1 MKIYQFTPPPPLIS
15 KNKEATKAQAAPGS
29 SFAEI
34 LSASAAKPDKNI
46 SVISLENSRASKL
59 PPPADLG
66 AAGLLLSGLAHDIKQ
81 ASPEALNA
89 LHKLDGLVYVW
100 QTT

>member
-1 MKIYQFTPPPPLIS
+1 MKIYQFTPPPLIG
-15 KNKEATKAQAAPGS
+15 KNKEPQQAKIAPGD

-34 LSASAAKPDKNI
+34 LSASTAKADKKI

-66 AAGLLLSGLAHDIKQ
+66 TAGQLLSGLAHDIKQ